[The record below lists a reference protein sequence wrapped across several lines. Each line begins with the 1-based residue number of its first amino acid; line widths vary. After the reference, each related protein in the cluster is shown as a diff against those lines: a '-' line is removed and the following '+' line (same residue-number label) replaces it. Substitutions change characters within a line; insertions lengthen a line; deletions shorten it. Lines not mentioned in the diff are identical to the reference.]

1 MEAHQAVLDAEWTDP
16 GASTGGPSPMPAETT
31 IRDRRDD
38 LIRLGPPVIS
48 AASDVR
54 RVKAVVQDDGTV
66 TARTEVRT
74 TMTYGDSPEVTGSE
88 THRHTLTLIGSD
100 ADGYSVTQDVME
112 QDEPRGSPPDGIQLR
127 AGLVALAVI
136 VVFAGVALLGAVAL
150 WAVKPARKAALPF
163 GVSLSALIFF
173 AFLAAAAFDFDMD
186 RAGAVQ
192 LSETYSWIPPI
203 GASIAWGVNG
213 MGLVMIGLATFLVP
227 LVLLAARD
235 ELSDQGEDRAAGYVA
250 WILALEAIVIAI
262 FAARDVFLFYVLF
275 ELMIL
280 PVYVLVARY
289 GGEGRHRAAIKFVLY
304 SLFGGL
310 VMLAGVIGLA
320 VTASSDVK
328 GSSRL
333 FLVDTLAGHGDG
345 PRLWIFASFFLAF
358 AIKAPLFPVHTWLP
372 DTAEQAPPGTSAL
385 LVGVLDKLGVFGM
398 ISLCLPIF
406 PKASHDGAPLIMSIA
421 VVSILWGAFM
431 AIASK
436 DLMRL
441 VAYTSVS
448 HFGFIVLGVFSGSH
462 TAMTGAIVYMVAHGV
477 ATSALFLT
485 VGFLGRRGPGYAI
498 GDYGG
503 WQRATP
509 LIAGVFLTAGLAT
522 IALPGLSGFV
532 PEYLVLVGTFARHP
546 VPACAAVLAVILAAG
561 LKGIEEDYELPAETE
576 DDVWL
581 LSDVERGALGI
592 GELPTS
598 LKSAVV
604 AMSGSDL
611 VADTL
616 GENAF
621 EFFLRNKRRE
631 YRAYDAQVTDFE
643 LGQFFPR
650 I

>member
-1 MEAHQAVLDAEWTDP
+1 MQASFPWLTA
-16 GASTGGPSPMPAETT
+16 
-31 IRDRRDD
+31 
-38 LIRLGPPVIS
+38 LIL
-48 AASDVR
+48 
-54 RVKAVVQDDGTV
+54 
-66 TARTEVRT
+66 
-74 TMTYGDSPEVTGSE
+74 
-88 THRHTLTLIGSD
+88 
-100 ADGYSVTQDVME
+100 
-112 QDEPRGSPPDGIQLR
+112 
-127 AGLVALAVI
+127 
-136 VVFAGVALLGAVAL
+136 VALLGAVAL

-186 RAGAVQ
+186 RAGTVQ

-333 FLVDTLAGHGDG
+333 FLVDTLAGHGAG

-406 PKASHDGAPLIMSIA
+406 PKASHDGAPLIMAIA

-498 GDYGG
+498 GGYGG

-546 VPACAAVLAVILAAG
+546 VPACAAVLAVILAAVYILLPYQRVFTGPPPEGPGPRPRDLDAGEKTVSGILVAAMLALGFAPG
-561 LKGIEEDYELPAETE
+561 LVIDAV
-576 DDVWL
+576 DDVA
-581 LSDVERGALGI
+581 GASSTI
-592 GELPTS
+592 
-598 LKSAVV
+598 V
-604 AMSGSDL
+604 ATLAEDSTPGTTGAHSSPVKTDDDEGS
-611 VADTL
+611 T
-616 GENAF
+616 
-621 EFFLRNKRRE
+621 K
-631 YRAYDAQVTDFE
+631 
-643 LGQFFPR
+643 
-650 I
+650 

>member
-1 MEAHQAVLDAEWTDP
+1 MNTNEAQAMQ
-16 GASTGGPSPMPAETT
+16 ASFPWLTA
-31 IRDRRDD
+31 
-38 LIRLGPPVIS
+38 LIL
-48 AASDVR
+48 
-54 RVKAVVQDDGTV
+54 
-66 TARTEVRT
+66 
-74 TMTYGDSPEVTGSE
+74 
-88 THRHTLTLIGSD
+88 
-100 ADGYSVTQDVME
+100 
-112 QDEPRGSPPDGIQLR
+112 
-127 AGLVALAVI
+127 
-136 VVFAGVALLGAVAL
+136 VALLGAVAL

-186 RAGAVQ
+186 RAGTVQ

-333 FLVDTLAGHGDG
+333 FLVDTLAGHGAG

-406 PKASHDGAPLIMSIA
+406 PKASHDGAPLIMAIA

-485 VGFLGRRGPGYAI
+485 VGFLGRRGVPDGRLPRPARAGVRDRRLRRMAAGDPAHRGGVPHRRPGDDSPSGPVRFRPRVPRPGRNLREAPGSGLRGRAGRHPRGRLHPPAI
-498 GDYGG
+498 PEGLHGAAAGRPRPARPRRRREDGLGDPRGRHARPGLRARPGHRRRRRRGGRVVDDRRHPRRGQHPGDYGG
-503 WQRATP
+503 AQQ
-509 LIAGVFLTAGLAT
+509 
-522 IALPGLSGFV
+522 PG
-532 PEYLVLVGTFARHP
+532 
-546 VPACAAVLAVILAAG
+546 
-561 LKGIEEDYELPAETE
+561 ED
-576 DDVWL
+576 
-581 LSDVERGALGI
+581 
-592 GELPTS
+592 
-598 LKSAVV
+598 
-604 AMSGSDL
+604 
-611 VADTL
+611 
-616 GENAF
+616 
-621 EFFLRNKRRE
+621 RR
-631 YRAYDAQVTDFE
+631 
-643 LGQFFPR
+643 
-650 I
+650 

>member
-1 MEAHQAVLDAEWTDP
+1 MQASFPWLTA
-16 GASTGGPSPMPAETT
+16 
-31 IRDRRDD
+31 
-38 LIRLGPPVIS
+38 LIL
-48 AASDVR
+48 
-54 RVKAVVQDDGTV
+54 
-66 TARTEVRT
+66 
-74 TMTYGDSPEVTGSE
+74 
-88 THRHTLTLIGSD
+88 
-100 ADGYSVTQDVME
+100 
-112 QDEPRGSPPDGIQLR
+112 
-127 AGLVALAVI
+127 
-136 VVFAGVALLGAVAL
+136 VALLGAVAL

-186 RAGAVQ
+186 RAGTVQ

-250 WILALEAIVIAI
+250 WILALEAIVIAV

-320 VTASSDVK
+320 VTAGSDVK

-406 PKASHDGAPLIMSIA
+406 PKASHDGAPLIMAVA

-485 VGFLGRRGPGYAI
+485 VGFL
-498 GDYGG
+498 
-503 WQRATP
+503 P

-532 PEYLVLVGTFARHP
+532 PEYLVLVGTFARHS
-546 VPACAAVLAVILAAG
+546 VPACAAVLAVILAAVYILLPYQRVFTGPPPEGPGPRDLDAGEKTVSGILVAAMLALGFAPG
-561 LKGIEEDYELPAETE
+561 LVIDAV
-576 DDVWL
+576 DDVA
-581 LSDVERGALGI
+581 GA
-592 GELPTS
+592 
-598 LKSAVV
+598 SATIV
-604 AMSGSDL
+604 ATLAEDSTPGTTGAHSSPVKTDDDEGS
-611 VADTL
+611 T
-616 GENAF
+616 
-621 EFFLRNKRRE
+621 K
-631 YRAYDAQVTDFE
+631 
-643 LGQFFPR
+643 
-650 I
+650 

>member
-1 MEAHQAVLDAEWTDP
+1 MNTNQAQAMQ
-16 GASTGGPSPMPAETT
+16 ASFPWLTA
-31 IRDRRDD
+31 
-38 LIRLGPPVIS
+38 LIL
-48 AASDVR
+48 
-54 RVKAVVQDDGTV
+54 
-66 TARTEVRT
+66 
-74 TMTYGDSPEVTGSE
+74 
-88 THRHTLTLIGSD
+88 
-100 ADGYSVTQDVME
+100 
-112 QDEPRGSPPDGIQLR
+112 
-127 AGLVALAVI
+127 
-136 VVFAGVALLGAVAL
+136 VALLGAVAL

-186 RAGAVQ
+186 RAGTVQ

-333 FLVDTLAGHGDG
+333 FLVDTLAGHGAG

-406 PKASHDGAPLIMSIA
+406 PKASHDGAPLIMDIA

-498 GDYGG
+498 GGYGG

-546 VPACAAVLAVILAAG
+546 VPACAAVLAVILAAVYILLPYQRVFTGPPPEGPGPRPRDLDAGEKTVSGILVAAMLALGFAPG
-561 LKGIEEDYELPAETE
+561 LVIDAV
-576 DDVWL
+576 DDVA
-581 LSDVERGALGI
+581 GASSTI
-592 GELPTS
+592 
-598 LKSAVV
+598 V
-604 AMSGSDL
+604 ATLAEDSTPGTTGAHSSPVKTDDDEGS
-611 VADTL
+611 T
-616 GENAF
+616 
-621 EFFLRNKRRE
+621 K
-631 YRAYDAQVTDFE
+631 
-643 LGQFFPR
+643 
-650 I
+650 